1 MDYKST
7 FELES
12 ISLLLLKANFK
23 EKLTWPREIPR
34 ARMPWYL
41 IMTNTAV
48 EGAQHNSPCYIIA
61 IKLLSQSRA
70 QCRQIVCLQKDTE
83 FRFVVPRYIHCTVTL
98 THQFSTLAH
107 HRQHCPTN
115 TIQQPT
121 KMLDWEIGKCYRETW
136 ETVASTQLILKS

>member
-1 MDYKST
+1 MKVLLNLILFLISCWRPISKKSWHDLVKSHT
-7 FELES
+7 
-12 ISLLLLKANFK
+12 
-23 EKLTWPREIPR
+23 EINMKRPKCLDI
-34 ARMPWYL
+34 W
-41 IMTNTAV
+41 MTNTAI

-83 FRFVVPRYIHCTVTL
+83 SRFVVPRYIHCTVTL

-107 HRQHCPTN
+107 HHQHCPTN

-121 KMLDWEIGKCYRETW
+121 KMLDWEIGKCHTEIW
-136 ETVASTQLILKS
+136 KTVASKQL